1 MLPKISFNT
10 LSKITMRKI
19 LFFVVALVAVSL
31 QAQELNCTV
40 NINAAQTGQ
49 PNLQVFKTLENQ
61 LREFINNTK
70 WTDKVYK
77 NQERIDCNMTLTINQ
92 MDGEDFTGSLQ
103 IQASRPVYGSTYDSP
118 IYNYFNRQVNFRYRE
133 FEPFN
138 FNINSFDSNLMSVVA
153 FHAYTII
160 GLDADSFQLNAGEP
174 YFQTAKQITN
184 TAASGKYAGWKAADG
199 NQSRYR
205 LNDALTSSVYQE
217 FHDAMYIYHRKGL
230 DVMQS
235 NQKEAKEQ
243 IIAAIDKLK
252 GINDRRPNSFVIR
265 TFFDA
270 KGDEI
275 QSIFSGGPQVDI
287 VKLVEN
293 LNRMAPTKRS
303 NWEEIKY

>member
-1 MLPKISFNT
+1 
-10 LSKITMRKI
+10 MRKI
-19 LFFVVALVAVSL
+19 LFFVVALVAVCL
-31 QAQELNCTV
+31 QAQEMNCTV

-118 IYNYFNRQVNFRYRE
+118 IYNYFDRQVNFRYRE

-153 FHAYTII
+153 FHVYTVI

-184 TAASGKYAGWKAADG
+184 TAASGKFSGWKAADG

-230 DVMQS
+230 DVMDT
-235 NQKEAKEQ
+235 NQKEGKQQ

-293 LNRMAPTKRS
+293 LNRMAPTKRG
-303 NWEEIKY
+303 NWEEIKF